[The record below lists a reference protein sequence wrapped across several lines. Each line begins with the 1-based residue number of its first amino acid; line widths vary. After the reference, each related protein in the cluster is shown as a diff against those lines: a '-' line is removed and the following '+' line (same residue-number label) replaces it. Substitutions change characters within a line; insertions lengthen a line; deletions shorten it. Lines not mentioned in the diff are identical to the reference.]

1 MRLLSCNQ
9 LAGGQNKHGERDGE
23 SELPALVIK
32 KAFQGLLK
40 FQPFILCFIFS
51 IESDVTYI
59 GRLSLTVHGSSSMY
73 IQNIISK
80 ICIRFPLENP
90 RFSIWL

>member
-23 SELPALVIK
+23 SELPVLVIK
-32 KAFQGLLK
+32 KAFQGLLI

-51 IESDVTYI
+51 IESDVTFI
-59 GRLSLTVHGSSSMY
+59 GRLSLIVHGSSSLFAN
-73 IQNIISK
+73 IQN
-80 ICIRFPLENP
+80 LH
-90 RFSIWL
+90 

>member
-23 SELPALVIK
+23 SELPVLVIK
-32 KAFQGLLK
+32 KAFNHLFCALYSALNPMSPSLVGFLLLCMEAR
-40 FQPFILCFIFS
+40 PFLP
-51 IESDVTYI
+51 
-59 GRLSLTVHGSSSMY
+59 
-73 IQNIISK
+73 ISK

>member
-23 SELPALVIK
+23 SELPVLVIK

-40 FQPFILCFIFS
+40 FQPFILCSVFS
-51 IESDVTYI
+51 IESDVTFV
-59 GRLSLTVHGSSSMY
+59 GRLSLTVHGSAYIY
-73 IQNIISK
+73 IQNTISK
-80 ICIRFPLENP
+80 ICIRLPLENP